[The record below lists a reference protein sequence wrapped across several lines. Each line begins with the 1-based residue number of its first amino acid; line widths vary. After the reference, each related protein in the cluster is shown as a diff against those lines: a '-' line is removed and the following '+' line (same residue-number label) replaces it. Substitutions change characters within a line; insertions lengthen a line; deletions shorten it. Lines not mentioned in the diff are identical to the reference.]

1 MPDADG
7 MCRRVELN
15 AMTSR
20 QLVDLLEQKLTD
32 HGCAKVLPENGTL
45 AQHARRLLEAKLTK
59 RLVDHNRAQITK
71 EAARIALPTD
81 LDEQVIALLDERHE
95 LSWDA
100 ALAEILGSE
109 PYPHLQPL
117 VPAFGRGS
125 ARWLEAVSGSGD

>member
-1 MPDADG
+1 MLRDGEPWAELEFLAMPDNDG

-20 QLVDLLEQKLTD
+20 QLVDLVEQKLTD

-45 AQHARRLLEAKLTK
+45 VQHARRLLEAKLTK

-100 ALAEILGSE
+100 ALAEILGS
-109 PYPHLQPL
+109 
-117 VPAFGRGS
+117 
-125 ARWLEAVSGSGD
+125 